1 MEHLEHKQKVTI
13 MIAIIAAM
21 LFAALNQTIVGTAL
35 PRIIA
40 ELGGMEYYSWIFTIY
55 MLASSV
61 TAILAG
67 KLSDIYGRKPFILLG
82 LGVFIIASLLCGLA
96 ETIIQLILYRALQ
109 GLGGGLIMSTAF
121 TAIGDLF
128 APRERGR
135 WQGVMSG
142 VFGLASVFGPTLG
155 GYIVDNADWHWIFW
169 IFLPFG
175 IVAFALIFYMF
186 PSVPRK
192 EGEAVDYFGS
202 VFLTATLIPMLLAFS
217 WAGSKFA
224 WNSSEILSLFAISL
238 AALTVFLL
246 IERKVKSPVLPLFLF
261 KNSIFTLSNMI
272 GFMIGVGMFGAIM
285 YMPIFVQGVIGTS
298 ATASGFVMMPMSL
311 SMVLASSVCGQLI
324 TKTGRYK
331 TMALFG
337 LLIMIVGLF
346 LMSRMDSHTTN
357 TIAVLYLIVV
367 GLGLGI
373 SFPIFT
379 LTVQNAVEQRL
390 LGVATA
396 STQLFRQLGGTV
408 GVSVMGTVMSQRMV
422 DSMQRAAA
430 EGDMGEIADNPAL
443 ASKLAALQNPQVLMD
458 PAKLEAIQ
466 SNIPASLQPLFDQL
480 VQVLR
485 EALSYSLIG
494 VFLAAAIAVGIG
506 FLLTFF
512 LEEIPLRSAAPK
524 TEAAT
529 PLTAEK
535 MTDEQQR
542 ETDDARNHNVLK

>member
-1 MEHLEHKQKVTI
+1 MEHLEHKQKITI

-96 ETIIQLILYRALQ
+96 NTIIQLILYRGLQ

-175 IVAFALIFYMF
+175 VVAFALIFYMF
-186 PSVPRK
+186 PSVPRR
-192 EGEAVDYFGS
+192 EGESVDYFGS
-202 VFLTATLIPMLLAFS
+202 VFLTMTLIPLLLAFS
-217 WAGSKFA
+217 WAGSRFA
-224 WNSSEILSLFAISL
+224 WGSGEILGLFALSL
-238 AALTVFLL
+238 AALLVFLL

-261 KNSIFTLSNMI
+261 QNSIFTLSNII
-272 GFMIGVGMFGAIM
+272 GFMLGVGMFGAIM

-298 ATASGFVMMPMSL
+298 ATISGFVMMPMSL
-311 SMVLASSVCGQLI
+311 SMVLASAVCGQRI
-324 TKTGRYK
+324 TKTGKYK
-331 TMALFG
+331 TMALLG
-337 LLIMIVGLF
+337 LLVMITGLF
-346 LMSRMDSHTTN
+346 LLSRMGPGATN
-357 TIAVLYLIVV
+357 AIAVAYMIVV
-367 GLGLGI
+367 GLGLGTA
-373 SFPIFT
+373 FPIFT

-408 GVSVMGTVMSQRMV
+408 GVSIMGTVMSQRMAGHL
-422 DSMQRAAA
+422 QETAGAATGQHDPAMA
-430 EGDMGEIADNPAL
+430 ER
-443 ASKLAALQNPQVLMD
+443 LAALQNPQVLMD
-458 PAKLEAIQ
+458 PAKLEAVQ
-466 SNIPASLQPLFDQL
+466 AGIPAAIQPLFDQI
-480 VQVLR
+480 VATLR
-485 EALSYSLIG
+485 EALAYSLHG
-494 VFLAAAIAVGIG
+494 VFLAAAAAVGIG
-506 FLLTFF
+506 FVLTFF
-512 LEEIPLRSAAPK
+512 IEEIPLRSAA
-524 TEAAT
+524 ARARSGAV
-529 PLTAEK
+529 PLAAEK
-535 MTDEQQR
+535 LGERQSATAK
-542 ETDDARNHNVLK
+542 DASTRNVIK